1 MLLKRR
7 PAGRFMSAN
16 HPQERTMTRM
26 LFISLPVKDLQAS
39 ISFYEALGFERNPR
53 FSDDAGAC
61 MVWSE
66 AIHVMVVTHAKWRT
80 FTQRPFPAAG
90 TAGHMLTLALESR
103 EAVDAMNR
111 AAAAHGGQADVNSAE
126 DHGFMYTRDLAD
138 PDGHIW
144 AAMWMDPS
152 AIPATGRS

>member
-1 MLLKRR
+1 
-7 PAGRFMSAN
+7 
-16 HPQERTMTRM
+16 MTRM
-26 LFISLPVKDLQAS
+26 LFVSLPVKDLQTS
-39 ISFYEALGFERNPR
+39 IAFYEALGFERNPH

-80 FTQRPFPAAG
+80 FTQRPFPSAG
-90 TAGHMLTLALESR
+90 TAGHMLTLALDSR

-111 AAAAHGGQADVNSAE
+111 AAAAHGGQADVNPAE

-138 PDGHIW
+138 PDGHVW
-144 AAMWMDPS
+144 AAMWMDSSSNS
-152 AIPATGRS
+152 ASGRS